1 MPKTRN
7 FSQTH
12 IVDSVVE
19 DMIDKLPWWL
29 KLLAKILLV
38 DLIIAHLVAGL
49 SCLTQDFS
57 LLSLSNRLFGGGV
70 IAILISVASGI
81 GNWGNRSDWQQMLA
95 QSAGQA
101 NLTERN
107 SRMMADIAQVY
118 ALAFVMIPAGL
129 LAILIAVILGQ
140 YA

>member
-1 MPKTRN
+1 MPKTCN
-7 FSQTH
+7 FSQAQ

-19 DMIDKLPWWL
+19 DIMDKLPWWL
-29 KLLAKILLV
+29 KLLAEILLV
-38 DLIIAHLVAGL
+38 DLIIALFVAGL
-49 SCLTQDFS
+49 SWLTQDFS
-57 LLSLSNRLFGGGV
+57 LFSLSNRFFGGGV

-95 QSAGQA
+95 QSAGQT

-140 YA
+140 